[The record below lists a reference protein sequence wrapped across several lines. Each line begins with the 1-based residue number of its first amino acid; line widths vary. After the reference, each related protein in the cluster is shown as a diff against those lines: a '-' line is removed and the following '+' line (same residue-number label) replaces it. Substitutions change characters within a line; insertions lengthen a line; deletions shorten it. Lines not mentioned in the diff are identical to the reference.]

1 MRGRRLAGPATFLQR
16 DFDVDGSAAL
26 AGPTSRAELMAGGRE
41 PEDPDIVVL
50 YSRGDIAG
58 EWLRAGMA
66 LHRVLLVATAAGVAI
81 SLLNQPVELPAL
93 RAQLRHE
100 LRIDGHPQAL
110 LRLGYAPPAPPTPR
124 RPVDDVLQIVRE

>member
-1 MRGRRLAGPATFLQR
+1 MP
-16 DFDVDGSAAL
+16 
-26 AGPTSRAELMAGGRE
+26 GGGE
-41 PEDPDIVVL
+41 PEDPDIIVL
-50 YSRGDIAG
+50 YSRDDIAG
-58 EWLRAGMA
+58 EWLRTGMA
-66 LHRVLLVATAAGVAI
+66 LHRVLLVATAAGVAT

-124 RPVDDVLQIVRE
+124 RPVDDVLQIARE